1 MLVEKPA
8 VLVYALRDKYTR
20 RGNTPRRRSPIML
33 RRRIPLFI
41 TTLLCLVFNCA
52 PPAYA
57 KERVMPSS
65 GEPQKTRLA
74 NGLTVIIQEDHS
86 APVAAIQV
94 WVKAGSADEGE
105 KEAGIS
111 HVFEHML
118 FKGTERR
125 KTGEIAGEIESL
137 GGDINA
143 YTGFDHTVY
152 HITLPSRHF
161 AAALDVMADAVQRS
175 SFDKDE
181 LAKEL
186 EVVLEEIR
194 MNEDDPGRSLYR
206 AIFGGA
212 FTSHPYRRPVI
223 GYKEVVSAFKRADML
238 AFFKRWYIPNNMTLV
253 ITGDVNADAAL
264 KAVKGAFTGFKP
276 AKDPHHKRPTE
287 PDQKRL
293 NTVIVEKNIK
303 QPQLG
308 LAFHIPSLKSPDT
321 YAIDV
326 SAAILGGG
334 ESSRLFRK
342 LKMED
347 SIVYGI
353 SAYAMSIKDPG
364 LFFIT
369 SMLDAKNTD
378 KAVYATMSEIE
389 MLASEG
395 PAYDE
400 LEKAK
405 LNLESE
411 FIYARETMDGIAS
424 KLGYFES
431 NLGDVEYER
440 KYVAGIKSV
449 TANDVKAVISKYL
462 VPSNMTIGAVVPE
475 SEKENVTK
483 DTLTRAVRG
492 NEERARAWFSDDGG
506 ITPSVAAPSNV
517 TKVRL
522 ENGITLIIKETHANP
537 TFAVYAAFPGG
548 LRFENPTYSGIGN
561 FTAGM
566 LTKGTKKRT
575 RLELARDVED
585 LAGGVDGFSGWN
597 STGVSGKFL
606 SRFFDRGME
615 LFADVLLN
623 PSFPDDETLKL
634 KSDVSSAIARQ
645 ADYLPGYT
653 FKLMYKELF
662 KTHPYGMP
670 VLGTVDTL
678 NSLKREDIL
687 RHYER
692 FFTPQRMVLTIAGDV
707 NKDYAIKK
715 IRELFKGFNKAGQD
729 ISAFPAEPALKG
741 IRTTA
746 EKAVKEQTH
755 IAIGFHGAAIGDPDS
770 YPLKVMTE
778 ILAGQGGRLFIN
790 LRDKKSLA
798 YSLHATSKEGKDRGI
813 FAVYLAVAPD
823 KKEMAVAA
831 VLNELKEISSAKAT
845 EAEITR
851 AKNSIIGG
859 YEIALQEVSNKAS
872 NMANNELYGLGYD
885 FDEKFHAKISA
896 VTTDDVLLAAKK
908 YLTLDAYT
916 IAVVGPSEET
926 RK

>member
-1 MLVEKPA
+1 MLLRKIPHFIAVLLMLVLGFAPDAHAKDEE
-8 VLVYALRDKYTR
+8 
-20 RGNTPRRRSPIML
+20 
-33 RRRIPLFI
+33 PL
-41 TTLLCLVFNCA
+41 
-52 PPAYA
+52 
-57 KERVMPSS
+57 
-65 GEPQKTRLA
+65 KTKLP

-125 KTGEIAGEIESL
+125 KVGEIAGEIESL

-152 HITLPSRHF
+152 HVTLPSRHF
-161 AAALDVMADAVQRS
+161 PAALDVMADAVQHS

-181 LAKEL
+181 LSKEL
-186 EVVLEEIR
+186 DVVIEEIR

-206 AIFGGA
+206 AIFGA
-212 FTSHPYRRPVI
+212 AYASHPYRRPVI
-223 GYKEVVSAFKRADML
+223 GYRETVSGFKRADML

-253 ITGDVNADAAL
+253 IAGDVDAGAAL
-264 KAVKGAFTGFKP
+264 KHVKAAFTSFKP
-276 AKDPHHKRPTE
+276 AKDPHQKRPVE
-287 PDQKRL
+287 PEQKRL
-293 NTVIVEKNIK
+293 NTVVMEKKIK

-326 SAAILGGG
+326 SAVILGGG

-347 SIVYGI
+347 SVVYGI
-353 SAYAMSIKDPG
+353 SAYAMTIKDPG

-369 SMLDAKNTD
+369 AVLDAKNTD
-378 KAVYATMSEIE
+378 KAIHGTMAEIE
-389 MLASEG
+389 RLASEG

-405 LNLESE
+405 LNLESD
-411 FIYARETMDGIAS
+411 FIYARETMDGRAG

-431 NLGDVEYER
+431 NLGDVGYER
-440 KYVAGIKSV
+440 KYVEGIRRVS
-449 TANDVKAVISKYL
+449 AEDIKAVVARFL
-462 VPSNMTIGAVVPE
+462 APSNMTIGAVVPN
-475 SEKENVTK
+475 SEKENVNK
-483 DTLTRAVRG
+483 DSLARAVKTY
-492 NEERARAWFSDDGG
+492 EERARAESENR
-506 ITPSVAAPSNV
+506 AAAKGTV
-517 TKVRL
+517 TKVKL
-522 ENGITLIIKETHANP
+522 ENGITLIVKETRANP

-548 LRFENPTYSGIGN
+548 LRFENSKDNGIGN

-597 STGVSGKFL
+597 STGASGKFL

-615 LFADVLLN
+615 IFADVLLN
-623 PSFPDDETLKL
+623 PTFPEDEAMKL
-634 KSDVSSAIARQ
+634 KSDVASAIARQ

-653 FKLMYKELF
+653 FKLMYKDLF

-670 VLGTVDTL
+670 VLGTIDTV
-678 NSLKREDIL
+678 NAIKREDIL
-687 RHYER
+687 GHYER
-692 FFTPQRMVLTIAGDV
+692 FFTPQRMVLTIVGDV
-707 NKDYAIKK
+707 DKDYAIKK
-715 IRELFKGFNKAGQD
+715 VRELFKGFNKAGVD
-729 ISAFPAEPALKG
+729 ISAPPAEPEQKE
-741 IRTTA
+741 IRTTS

-755 IAIGFHGAAIGDPDS
+755 IAIGFHGAAIGDDDS
-770 YPLKVMTE
+770 YALKVMTE
-778 ILAGQGGRLFIN
+778 ILAGQGGRLFLN

-798 YSLHATSKEGKDRGI
+798 YSLHAVSKEGKDRGV
-813 FAVYLAVAPD
+813 FAVYLAVAPG
-823 KKEMAVAA
+823 KKDEAVAA
-831 VLNELKEISSAKAT
+831 VLNELRDISSAKAT

-859 YEIALQEVSNKAS
+859 YEIALQEASSKAS
-872 NMANNELYGLGYD
+872 DMANNELYGLGYD
-885 FDEKFHAKISA
+885 FDEKFHAKVFA
-896 VTTDDVLLAAKK
+896 VTTDAILLAARK

-916 IAVVGPSEET
+916 IAVVGPGEGE
-926 RK
+926 KK

>member
-1 MLVEKPA
+1 MPRQRISRFI
-8 VLVYALRDKYTR
+8 VLFLILT
-20 RGNTPRRRSPIML
+20 
-33 RRRIPLFI
+33 
-41 TTLLCLVFNCA
+41 FNLA
-52 PPAYA
+52 PPTYA
-57 KERVMPSS
+57 KE
-65 GEPQKTRLA
+65 GEPQKTKLA

-94 WVKAGSADEGE
+94 WVNVGSADEGE

-125 KTGEIAGEIESL
+125 KIGEIAGEIESL

-143 YTGFDHTVY
+143 YTSFDHTVY
-152 HITLPSRHF
+152 HVTVPSRHF
-161 AAALDVMADAVQRS
+161 ATALDVMADAVQRS

-186 EVVLEEIR
+186 EVIIEEIR

-206 AIFGGA
+206 MVFGA
-212 FTSHPYRRPVI
+212 AYSTHPYRRPVI
-223 GYKEVVSAFKRADML
+223 GYREVVSGFKRPDML

-253 ITGDVNADAAL
+253 IAGDVSADAAI
-264 KAVKGAFTGFKP
+264 KAARGAFAGFKP
-276 AKDPHHKRPTE
+276 AKDPHQKRPKE
-287 PDQKRL
+287 PEQKKL
-293 NTVIVEKNIK
+293 NAVVVEKNIK
-303 QPQLG
+303 QPQLA
-308 LAFHIPSLKSPDT
+308 LAFHIPSLKDPDVA
-321 YAIDV
+321 AIDAA
-326 SAAILGGG
+326 AAILGGG
-334 ESSRLFRK
+334 ESSRLYKK

-369 SMLDAKNTD
+369 SILDAKNTD
-378 KAVYATMSEIE
+378 RAVYAALSEIE
-389 MLASEG
+389 RLATEG

-411 FIYARETMDGIAS
+411 FVYARETMDGSAS
-424 KLGYFES
+424 KLGHFES
-431 NLGDVEYER
+431 NFGDVEYEG
-440 KYVAGIKSV
+440 KYVEGVRRVSAGDI
-449 TANDVKAVISKYL
+449 KAVVSKYL
-462 VPSNMTIGAVVPE
+462 VSSAMTIAAVVPE
-475 SEKENVTK
+475 SERENVTK
-483 DTLTRAVRG
+483 DTLAKAVKG
-492 NEERARAWFSDDGG
+492 YEERARAEFTLSN
-506 ITPSVAAPSNV
+506 ITPSNV
-517 TKVRL
+517 TKTRL
-522 ENGITLIIKETHANP
+522 ENGITVIVKETHANP

-548 LRFENPTYSGIGN
+548 LRFENSKNNGIGN
-561 FTAGM
+561 FTAAM
-566 LTKGTKKRT
+566 LSKGTKKRN

-597 STGVSGKFL
+597 STGASGKFL

-615 LFADVLLN
+615 IFADVLLN
-623 PSFPDDETLKL
+623 PSFPDDEVVKL
-634 KSDVSSAIARQ
+634 KSDVASAIARQ

-670 VLGTVDTL
+670 VLGTVETV

-692 FFTPQRMVLTIAGDV
+692 FFAPQRMVLTIAGDV

-715 IRELFKGFNKAGQD
+715 VRELFKDFNKAAED
-729 ISAFPAEPALKG
+729 ISAPPAEPEHKG

-755 IAIGFHGAAIGDPDS
+755 IAIGFHGAAIGDDDS

-798 YSLHATSKEGKDRGI
+798 YSLHAVSKEGKDRGV
-813 FAVYLAVAPD
+813 FAVYLAVAPE
-823 KKEMAVAA
+823 KKDMAVAA
-831 VLNELKEISSAKAT
+831 VLNELREISSAKAT

-859 YEIALQEVSNKAS
+859 YEIALQEVSSKAS
-872 NMANNELYGLGYD
+872 NMANNELYGLGYA
-885 FDEKFHAKISA
+885 FDEKFHEKISA
-896 VTTDDVLLAAKK
+896 VTADDISRVASK

-916 IAVVGPSEET
+916 LAVVGPDA
-926 RK
+926 KK

>member
-1 MLVEKPA
+1 
-8 VLVYALRDKYTR
+8 
-20 RGNTPRRRSPIML
+20 ML
-33 RRRIPLFI
+33 RRVMPLFI
-41 TTLLCLVFNCA
+41 AAFLTLAFNCA
-52 PPAYA
+52 PSAYA
-57 KERVMPSS
+57 EENP
-65 GEPQKTRLA
+65 PLKTRLS

-125 KTGEIAGEIESL
+125 KVGEVAGEIETL

-152 HITLPSRHF
+152 HVTLPSRHF
-161 AAALDVMADAVQRS
+161 PAALDVMADAVQRS

-206 AIFGGA
+206 AIFGA
-212 FTSHPYRRPVI
+212 AYASHPYRRPVI
-223 GYKEVVSAFKRADML
+223 GYKEVVSGFKRADML

-253 ITGDVNADAAL
+253 ITGDVDANASL
-264 KAVKGAFTGFKP
+264 KLVKTAFASFKP
-276 AKDPHHKRPTE
+276 SKDPHHARPKE
-287 PDQKRL
+287 PEQKRL
-293 NTVIVEKNIK
+293 NTVVVEKKIK

-326 SAAILGGG
+326 CAAILGGG

-347 SIVYGI
+347 SVVYGI
-353 SAYAMSIKDPG
+353 SAYAMTIKDPG

-369 SMLDAKNTD
+369 AVLDAKNTD
-378 KAVYATMSEIE
+378 KAVYGAMAEIDR
-389 MLASEG
+389 LASEG

-411 FIYARETMDGIAS
+411 FVYARETMDGIAG

-431 NLGDVEYER
+431 NLGDVGYEK
-440 KYVAGIKSV
+440 KYVEGIRSV
-449 TANDVKAVISKYL
+449 SAEDIKAVVSRYL
-462 VPSNMTIGAVVPE
+462 TSSNMTIGAVVPE
-475 SEKENVTK
+475 SEKEVVTK
-483 DTLTRAVRG
+483 DSLALSVKTY
-492 NEERARAWFSDDGG
+492 EERARQERSD
-506 ITPSVAAPSNV
+506 SVATHGKV

-522 ENGITLIIKETHANP
+522 ENGITVIIKETRSNP

-548 LRFENPTYSGIGN
+548 LRFENAAHNGIGN
-561 FTAGM
+561 FTAAM
-566 LTKGTKKRT
+566 LTKGTRKRT

-585 LAGGVDGFSGWN
+585 LAGGIDGFSGWN
-597 STGVSGKFL
+597 SSGVSGKFL

-615 LFADVLLN
+615 IFADVLLN
-623 PSFPDDETLKL
+623 PSFPEDEAAKL
-634 KSDVSSAIARQ
+634 KSDVVSAIARQ

-670 VLGTVDTL
+670 ILGTIETV
-678 NSLKREDIL
+678 NSFKREEMVK
-687 RHYER
+687 HYER
-692 FFTPQRMVLTIAGDV
+692 FFAPQRMVLTIAGDV
-707 NKDYAIKK
+707 DKDYALKK
-715 IRELFKGFNKAGQD
+715 VRELFKDFNRDGQD
-729 ISAFPAEPALKG
+729 ISAPQPEAEMKG
-741 IRTTA
+741 IRATG

-755 IAIGFHGAAIGDPDS
+755 IAIGFHGAAIGDDDS

-798 YSLHATSKEGKDRGI
+798 YSLHAVSKEGKDRGV

-823 KKEMAVAA
+823 KKDAAVAA
-831 VLNELKEISSAKAT
+831 VLDELRGISSAKAAD
-845 EAEITR
+845 AEITR

-859 YEIALQEVSNKAS
+859 YEIALQEVSSKAS

-885 FDEKFHAKISA
+885 FDEKFHEKISA
-896 VTTDDVLLAAKK
+896 VTTDDILRVASK

-916 IAVVGPSEET
+916 IAVVGPDVEAN
-926 RK
+926 K